1 MSAHETD
8 AELDRLRAAV
18 ASGDNDAVERC
29 LALLER
35 RAGDFERAGDDAAA
49 IDALSEA
56 EGLQWRIGTWATGSG
71 EGLASMWHVY
81 ELMLGRARAEQR
93 LAESTTGEESERHRA
108 AAEALIERV
117 RSDPNGL
124 GVELLKKPRA
134 RT

>member
-1 MSAHETD
+1 MPSHQTD
-8 AELDRLRAAV
+8 AELEALRAAI
-18 ASGDNDAVERC
+18 AAGDNDAVERC

-35 RAGDFERAGDDAAA
+35 RAEDFERAGDDVAA

-56 EGLQWRIGTWATGSG
+56 ESLQWRIGTWATGSG

-93 LAESTTGEESERHRA
+93 LAARTTGEESERHRA

-117 RSDPNGL
+117 RSDSNGL
-124 GVELLKKPRA
+124 GVELLKKSRA
-134 RT
+134 R

>member
-1 MSAHETD
+1 MPLHETD
-8 AELDRLRAAV
+8 AELQRLRAAV
-18 ASGDNDAVERC
+18 AAGDNDAVGRC

-35 RAGDFERAGDDAAA
+35 RAEDFERAGDDVAA
-49 IDALSEA
+49 IDALAEA
-56 EGLQWRIGTWATGSG
+56 ESLQWRIGTWATGAG

-93 LAESTTGEESERHRA
+93 LAARTTGPESERHRE

-124 GVELLKKPRA
+124 GVELLAKSRS
-134 RT
+134 R